1 MGNQI
6 VFNAVDAE
14 TALNN
19 TGLIGLSNT
28 SEVKTMSSLEI
39 AELTGKQHKHVL
51 TDIRNMLN
59 SLNID
64 SAVFAAKYKDST
76 GRSLV
81 MFNLPKR
88 ETLILVSGY
97 SVAMRARIID
107 RWQELEEANKN
118 KGIFNKGIFMPN
130 FSDPVEAAIAW
141 ANEKRISQMLEQTIE
156 EQKPKVEYVD
166 KYIER
171 NNTKNITA
179 TAKEIGISGRK
190 LGEWLR
196 KKDYAFKRT
205 DKLVWKQQFIDEGYG
220 VMKQTV
226 KNDFD
231 TSQALLT
238 ASGDFF
244 VKTKYAKYAEG
255 GSENVT
261 NKAPLQLKK
270 KQ

>member
-1 MGNQI
+1 MEKNLMVI
-6 VFNAVDAE
+6 SSADNAV
-14 TALNN
+14 L
-19 TGLIGLSNT
+19 
-28 SEVKTMSSLEI
+28 TMSSLEI
-39 AELTGKQHKHVL
+39 AELTRKRHDNVMV
-51 TDIRNMLN
+51 DIVKMFKDLGDEGGLLRSQDTYTHPQNGQ
-59 SLNID
+59 
-64 SAVFAAKYKDST
+64 KYKCY
-76 GRSLV
+76 
-81 MFNLPKR
+81 NLPKR

-118 KGIFNKGIFMPN
+118 KGIFMPN

-141 ANEKRISQMLEQTIE
+141 ANEKRLSQMLEQKIE
-156 EQKPKVEYVD
+156 EQKPKVEYVE
-166 KYIER
+166 KYVER

-226 KNDFD
+226 KNEFD
-231 TSQALLT
+231 TSQALFT
-238 ASGDFF
+238 AAGDLFI
-244 VKTKYAKYAEG
+244 KTKYAED

-270 KQ
+270 K

>member
-1 MGNQI
+1 MN
-6 VFNAVDAE
+6 
-14 TALNN
+14 
-19 TGLIGLSNT
+19 SNLMMIE
-28 SEVKTMSSLEI
+28 SCNVLTMSSLEI
-39 AELTGKQHKHVL
+39 ADLTGKQHKNVL
-51 TDIRNMLN
+51 ADIRKMMDDLEIN
-59 SLNID
+59 S
-64 SAVFAAKYKDST
+64 AEFTAQYKDST

-81 MFNLPKR
+81 MFNLPKD
-88 ETLILVSGY
+88 ETLCLVSGY
-97 SVAMRARIID
+97 NVQVRMRIIK
-107 RWQELEEANKN
+107 RWQELEEANK
-118 KGIFNKGIFMPN
+118 NKGIFMPN

-141 ANEKRISQMLEQTIE
+141 ANEKRLSQMLEQKIE
-156 EQKPKVEYVD
+156 EQKPKVEYVE
-166 KYIER
+166 KYVER

-226 KNDFD
+226 KNEFD
-231 TSQALLT
+231 TSQALFT
-238 ASGDFF
+238 ASGDLF
-244 VKTKYAKYAEG
+244 VKTKYAED

-261 NKAPLQLKK
+261 NKAPLQLKN

>member
-1 MGNQI
+1 MGNQV
-6 VFNAVDAE
+6 VFNAETAE

-28 SEVKTMSSLEI
+28 SDVKTMSSLEI

-59 SLNID
+59 SLNIE
-64 SAVFAAKYKDST
+64 SAVFTADYKDSK
-76 GRSLV
+76 GRTYPCY
-81 MFNLPKR
+81 NLPKN
-88 ETLILVSGY
+88 ETLCLVSGC
-97 SVAMRARIID
+97 SPQMRMAIIK
-107 RWQELEEANKN
+107 RWQELEEANK
-118 KGIFNKGIFMPN
+118 NKGIFMPN

-141 ANEKRISQMLEQTIE
+141 ANEKRLSQMLEQKIE
-156 EQKPKVEYVD
+156 EQKPKVEYVE
-166 KYIER
+166 KYVER

-226 KNDFD
+226 KNEFD
-231 TSQALLT
+231 TSQALFT
-238 ASGDFF
+238 AAGDVF
-244 VKTKYAKYAEG
+244 VKTKYAED

-261 NKAPLQLKK
+261 NKAPLQLKN

>member
-1 MGNQI
+1 M
-6 VFNAVDAE
+6 
-14 TALNN
+14 NN
-19 TGLIGLSNT
+19 NLMVLESSN
-28 SEVKTMSSLEI
+28 VLTMSSREI
-39 AELTGKQHKHVL
+39 AELTGKQHKNVL
-51 TDIRNMLN
+51 ADIRKMLDD
-59 SLNID
+59 LEID
-64 SAVFAAKYKDST
+64 SAVFTAQYKDST
-76 GRSLV
+76 GRSLP
-81 MFNLPKR
+81 MFNLPKD
-88 ETLILVSGY
+88 ETLCLVSGY
-97 SVAMRARIID
+97 SPQMRMAIIK
-107 RWQELEEANKN
+107 RWQELEEANK
-118 KGIFNKGIFMPN
+118 NKGIFMPN

-141 ANEKRISQMLEQTIE
+141 ANEKRLSQMLEQKIE
-156 EQKPKVEYVD
+156 EQKPKVEYVE
-166 KYIER
+166 KYVER

-226 KNDFD
+226 KNEFD

-238 ASGDFF
+238 ASGDLF
-244 VKTKYAKYAEG
+244 VKTKYAED

-261 NKAPLQLKK
+261 NKAPLQLKN

>member
-1 MGNQI
+1 
-6 VFNAVDAE
+6 
-14 TALNN
+14 
-19 TGLIGLSNT
+19 
-28 SEVKTMSSLEI
+28 
-39 AELTGKQHKHVL
+39 
-51 TDIRNMLN
+51 
-59 SLNID
+59 
-64 SAVFAAKYKDST
+64 
-76 GRSLV
+76 
-81 MFNLPKR
+81 
-88 ETLILVSGY
+88 
-97 SVAMRARIID
+97 
-107 RWQELEEANKN
+107 
-118 KGIFNKGIFMPN
+118 MPN

-141 ANEKRISQMLEQTIE
+141 ANEKRLSQMLEQKIE
-156 EQKPKVEYVD
+156 EQKPKVEYVE
-166 KYIER
+166 KYVER

-231 TSQALLT
+231 TSQALFT
-238 ASGDFF
+238 ASGDLF
-244 VKTKYAKYAEG
+244 VKTKYAED

-270 KQ
+270 K

>member
-6 VFNAVDAE
+6 VFNAE

-39 AELTGKQHKHVL
+39 AELTGKRHDHVMV
-51 TDIRNMLN
+51 DIEKMLKELGIHAPEF
-59 SLNID
+59 SGT
-64 SAVFAAKYKDST
+64 YKT
-76 GRSLV
+76 PRG
-81 MFNLPKR
+81 NEYKCYHLPKD
-88 ETLILVSGY
+88 ETLCLVSGY
-97 SVAMRARIID
+97 NVQVRMAIIK
-107 RWQELEEANKN
+107 RWQELEEANK
-118 KGIFNKGIFMPN
+118 NKGIFMPN

-141 ANEKRISQMLEQTIE
+141 ANEKRLSRMLEQKIE
-156 EQKPKVEYVD
+156 EQKPKVEYVE
-166 KYIER
+166 KYVER

-179 TAKEIGISGRK
+179 TAKEMGISGRK

-205 DKLVWKQQFIDEGYG
+205 DKLVWKQQFIDKGYG
-220 VMKQTV
+220 VMKQTL
-226 KNDFD
+226 KNEFD
-231 TSQALLT
+231 TSQALFT
-238 ASGDFF
+238 AAGDLF
-244 VKTKYAKYAEG
+244 VKTKYAEG
-255 GSENVT
+255 DSENVT

>member
-6 VFNAVDAE
+6 VFNAETAE

-39 AELTGKQHKHVL
+39 AELTGKEHRNVIR
-51 TDIRNMLN
+51 DIRNMLN
-59 SLNID
+59 QLEIP
-64 SAVFAAKYKDST
+64 SAQFCAQYKDRI

-107 RWQELEEANKN
+107 RWQELEESNK
-118 KGIFNKGIFMPN
+118 NKGIFMPN

-141 ANEKRISQMLEQTIE
+141 ANEKRLSQMLEQKIE

-220 VMKQTV
+220 VMKQTL
-226 KNDFD
+226 KNEFD

-261 NKAPLQLKK
+261 NKAPLQLKN

>member
-1 MGNQI
+1 MEKNLTVI
-6 VFNAVDAE
+6 E
-14 TALNN
+14 S
-19 TGLIGLSNT
+19 SN
-28 SEVKTMSSLEI
+28 VLTMSSLEI
-39 AELTGKQHKHVL
+39 AELTGKRHDNVVR
-51 TDIRNMLN
+51 DIKAMFEQLG
-59 SLNID
+59 D
-64 SAVFAAKYKDST
+64 SDGLIKNEHTYTHPQNGQKYKCYH
-76 GRSLV
+76 
-81 MFNLPKR
+81 LPKN
-88 ETLILVSGY
+88 ETLCLVSGY
-97 SVAMRARIID
+97 NVQVRMRIIK
-107 RWQELEEANKN
+107 RWQELEEANK
-118 KGIFNKGIFMPN
+118 NKGIFMPN

-141 ANEKRISQMLEQTIE
+141 ANEKRISRMLEQKIE
-156 EQKPKVEYVD
+156 EQKPKVEYVE
-166 KYIER
+166 KYVER

-226 KNDFD
+226 KNEFD

-238 ASGDFF
+238 ASGDLF
-244 VKTKYAKYAEG
+244 VKTKYAED

>member
-6 VFNAVDAE
+6 VFNAETAE

-19 TGLIGLSNT
+19 RGLTGLSNT

-51 TDIRNMLN
+51 TDIRNMLS

-64 SAVFAAKYKDST
+64 SAVFTAQYKDST
-76 GRSLV
+76 GRSLA

-88 ETLILVSGY
+88 ETLVLVSGY

-107 RWQELEEANKN
+107 RWQELEEANKSN
-118 KGIFNKGIFMPN
+118 GIFMPN

-141 ANEKRISQMLEQTIE
+141 ANEKRISQMLEQKIE
-156 EQKPKVEYVD
+156 EQKPKVEYVE
-166 KYIER
+166 KYVER

-226 KNDFD
+226 KNEFD
-231 TSQALLT
+231 TSQALFT
-238 ASGDFF
+238 ASGDLF
-244 VKTKYAKYAEG
+244 VKTKYAED

-261 NKAPLQLKK
+261 NKAPLQLKN

>member
-6 VFNAVDAE
+6 VFNAETAE

-19 TGLIGLSNT
+19 TGLIGLSNN

-64 SAVFAAKYKDST
+64 SAVFTAQYKDSI

-81 MFNLPKR
+81 MFNLPKD
-88 ETLILVSGY
+88 ETLCLVSGY
-97 SVAMRARIID
+97 NVQVRMAIIK
-107 RWQELEEANKN
+107 RWQELEEANKSN
-118 KGIFNKGIFMPN
+118 GIFMPN

-141 ANEKRISQMLEQTIE
+141 ANEKRLSRMLEQKIE
-156 EQKPKVEYVD
+156 EQKPKVEYVE
-166 KYIER
+166 KYVER

-226 KNDFD
+226 KNEFD

-238 ASGDFF
+238 ASGDLF
-244 VKTKYAKYAEG
+244 VKTKYAEG
-255 GSENVT
+255 YPENVT
-261 NKAPLQLKK
+261 SKVPLQLKK
-270 KQ
+270 K

>member
-1 MGNQI
+1 MNSNLMIESGN
-6 VFNAVDAE
+6 V
-14 TALNN
+14 L
-19 TGLIGLSNT
+19 
-28 SEVKTMSSLEI
+28 TMSSLEI
-39 AELTGKQHKHVL
+39 ADLTGKQHKNVL
-51 TDIRNMLN
+51 ADIRKMMDDLEIN
-59 SLNID
+59 S
-64 SAVFAAKYKDST
+64 AEFTAQYKDST
-76 GRSLV
+76 GRSLP
-81 MFNLPKR
+81 MFNLPKD
-88 ETLILVSGY
+88 ETLCLIAGY
-97 SVAMRARIID
+97 NVQVRMRIIK

-118 KGIFNKGIFMPN
+118 KGIFLPN

-141 ANEKRISQMLEQTIE
+141 ANEKRLSQMLEQKIE
-156 EQKPKVEYVD
+156 EQKPKVEYVE

-226 KNDFD
+226 KNEFD
-231 TSQALLT
+231 TSQALFT
-238 ASGDFF
+238 AAGDLFI
-244 VKTKYAKYAEG
+244 KTKYAEDGY
-255 GSENVT
+255 ENVT
-261 NKAPLQLKK
+261 NKAPLQLKN

>member
-6 VFNAVDAE
+6 VFNAETAE

-39 AELTGKQHKHVL
+39 AELTGKDHRNVMR
-51 TDIRNMLN
+51 DIRNMLN
-59 SLNID
+59 QLGIN
-64 SAVFAAKYKDST
+64 SAQFGAQYKDST
-76 GRSLV
+76 GRSLP
-81 MFNLPKR
+81 MFNLPKD
-88 ETLILVSGY
+88 ETLCLVSGY
-97 SVAMRARIID
+97 SPQMRMAIIK
-107 RWQELEEANKN
+107 RWQELEEANK
-118 KGIFNKGIFMPN
+118 NKGIFMPN

-141 ANEKRISQMLEQTIE
+141 ANEKRLSQMLEQKIE
-156 EQKPKVEYVD
+156 EQKPKVEYVE
-166 KYIER
+166 KYVER

-226 KNDFD
+226 KNEFD

-238 ASGDFF
+238 ASGDLF
-244 VKTKYAKYAEG
+244 VKTKYAED

-261 NKAPLQLKK
+261 SKAPLQLKK
-270 KQ
+270 K

>member
-1 MGNQI
+1 MGNQV
-6 VFNAVDAE
+6 VFNAKTAE
-14 TALNN
+14 NALNN

-39 AELTGKQHKHVL
+39 AELTGKDHRNVMR
-51 TDIRNMLN
+51 DIKVMFEQLDNLKGLLSFEHTYTHHQN
-59 SLNID
+59 GQ
-64 SAVFAAKYKDST
+64 KYKCYH
-76 GRSLV
+76 
-81 MFNLPKR
+81 LPKN
-88 ETLILVSGY
+88 ETLCLVSGY
-97 SVAMRARIID
+97 SPQMRMAIIK
-107 RWQELEEANKN
+107 RWQELEEANKSN
-118 KGIFNKGIFMPN
+118 GIFMPN

-141 ANEKRISQMLEQTIE
+141 ANEKRLSRMLEQKIE
-156 EQKPKVEYVD
+156 EQKPKVEYVE
-166 KYIER
+166 KYVER

-226 KNDFD
+226 KNEFD
-231 TSQALLT
+231 TSQALFT
-238 ASGDFF
+238 AAGDLFI
-244 VKTKYAKYAEG
+244 KTKYAED

-261 NKAPLQLKK
+261 NKAPLQLKN

>member
-6 VFNAVDAE
+6 VFNAE

-28 SEVKTMSSLEI
+28 SGVKTMSSLEI

-59 SLNID
+59 SLNIE
-64 SAVFAAKYKDST
+64 SAVFTADYKDSK
-76 GRSLV
+76 GRTYPCY
-81 MFNLPKR
+81 NLPKN
-88 ETLILVSGY
+88 ETLCLVSGY
-97 SVAMRARIID
+97 SPQMRMAIIK

-118 KGIFNKGIFMPN
+118 KGIFLPN

-141 ANEKRISQMLEQTIE
+141 ANEKRLSQMLEQKIE
-156 EQKPKVEYVD
+156 EQKPKVEYVE
-166 KYIER
+166 KYVER

-226 KNDFD
+226 KNEFD
-231 TSQALLT
+231 TSQALFT
-238 ASGDFF
+238 AAGDLFI
-244 VKTKYAKYAEG
+244 KTKYAED

-261 NKAPLQLKK
+261 NKAPLQLKN

>member
-1 MGNQI
+1 MGNQV
-6 VFNAVDAE
+6 VFNAKTAE
-14 TALNN
+14 NALNN

-59 SLNID
+59 SLNIE
-64 SAVFAAKYKDST
+64 SAVFTADYKDSK
-76 GRSLV
+76 GRTYPCYH
-81 MFNLPKR
+81 LPKN
-88 ETLILVSGY
+88 ETLCLVSGY
-97 SVAMRARIID
+97 SPQMRMAIIK

-118 KGIFNKGIFMPN
+118 KGIFLPN

-141 ANEKRISQMLEQTIE
+141 ANEKRLSRMLEQKIE
-156 EQKPKVEYVD
+156 EQKPKVEYVE
-166 KYIER
+166 KYVER

-226 KNDFD
+226 KNEFD
-231 TSQALLT
+231 TSQVLLT
-238 ASGDFF
+238 ASGDLF
-244 VKTKYAKYAEG
+244 VKTKYAEG
-255 GSENVT
+255 DSENVT
-261 NKAPLQLKK
+261 SKAPLQLKK

>member
-6 VFNAVDAE
+6 VFNAETAE

-19 TGLIGLSNT
+19 TGLIGLSNN

-39 AELTGKQHKHVL
+39 AELTGKRHDHVVR
-51 TDIRNMLN
+51 DIKAMFEQLG
-59 SLNID
+59 D
-64 SAVFAAKYKDST
+64 SEGLPRSEDTYTHPQNGQKYKCYH
-76 GRSLV
+76 
-81 MFNLPKR
+81 LPKD
-88 ETLILVSGY
+88 ETLCLVSGY
-97 SVAMRARIID
+97 NVQVRMRIIK
-107 RWQELEEANKN
+107 RWQELEEANK
-118 KGIFNKGIFMPN
+118 NKGIFMPN

-141 ANEKRISQMLEQTIE
+141 ANEKRISRMLEQKIE
-156 EQKPKVEYVD
+156 EQKPKVEYVE
-166 KYIER
+166 KYVER

-226 KNDFD
+226 KNEFD
-231 TSQALLT
+231 TSQALFT
-238 ASGDFF
+238 ASGDLFI
-244 VKTKYAKYAEG
+244 KTKYAED
-255 GSENVT
+255 GSDNVT

>member
-6 VFNAVDAE
+6 VFNAETAE

-19 TGLIGLSNT
+19 TGLIGLSNN
-28 SEVKTMSSLEI
+28 SEVKTMSSIEI

-59 SLNID
+59 SLNIE
-64 SAVFAAKYKDST
+64 SAVFAADYKDSK
-76 GRSLV
+76 GRTYQCY
-81 MFNLPKR
+81 NLPKR

-97 SVAMRARIID
+97 SVAMRSRIID
-107 RWQELEEANKN
+107 RWQELEEANK
-118 KGIFNKGIFMPN
+118 NKGIFMPN

-141 ANEKRISQMLEQTIE
+141 ANEKRISQMLEQKIE
-156 EQKPKVEYVD
+156 EQKPKVEYVE
-166 KYIER
+166 KYVER

-179 TAKEIGISGRK
+179 IAKEIGISGRK

-226 KNDFD
+226 KNEFD

-238 ASGDFF
+238 ASGDLF
-244 VKTKYAKYAEG
+244 VKTKYAED

-261 NKAPLQLKK
+261 SKAPLQLKK
-270 KQ
+270 K

>member
-6 VFNAVDAE
+6 VFNAETAE

-39 AELTGKQHKHVL
+39 ADLTGKQHKDVIR
-51 TDIRNMLN
+51 DIRNMLN
-59 SLNID
+59 QLEIQ
-64 SAVFAAKYKDST
+64 SAQFCADYKDSK
-76 GRSLV
+76 GRTYPCY
-81 MFNLPKR
+81 NLPKD
-88 ETLILVSGY
+88 ETLCLIAGY
-97 SVAMRARIID
+97 NVQVRMRVIK
-107 RWQELEEANKN
+107 RWQELEEANKSN
-118 KGIFNKGIFMPN
+118 GIFMPN

-141 ANEKRISQMLEQTIE
+141 ANEKRLSQMLEQKIE
-156 EQKPKVEYVD
+156 EQKPKVEYVE
-166 KYIER
+166 KYVER

-226 KNDFD
+226 KNEFD

-238 ASGDFF
+238 ASGDLF
-244 VKTKYAKYAEG
+244 VKTKYAEG
-255 GSENVT
+255 DSENVT
-261 NKAPLQLKK
+261 SKAPLQLKN

>member
-6 VFNAVDAE
+6 VFNAETAE

-28 SEVKTMSSLEI
+28 SDVKTMSSLEI

-64 SAVFAAKYKDST
+64 SAVFTAQYKDST

-81 MFNLPKR
+81 MFNLPKD
-88 ETLILVSGY
+88 ETLCLVSGY
-97 SVAMRARIID
+97 NVHMRMAIIK
-107 RWQELEEANKN
+107 RWQELEEANK
-118 KGIFNKGIFMPN
+118 NKGIFMPN

-141 ANEKRISQMLEQTIE
+141 ANEKRLSQMLEQKIE
-156 EQKPKVEYVD
+156 EQKPKVEYVE
-166 KYIER
+166 KYVER

-226 KNDFD
+226 KNEFD
-231 TSQALLT
+231 TSQALFT
-238 ASGDFF
+238 ASGDLF
-244 VKTKYAKYAEG
+244 VKTKYAEDC
-255 GSENVT
+255 SENVT
-261 NKAPLQLKK
+261 NKAPLQLRN

>member
-1 MGNQI
+1 MGNKI
-6 VFNAVDAE
+6 VFNAETAE
-14 TALNN
+14 NALNN

-39 AELTGKQHKHVL
+39 ADLTGKQHKDVIR
-51 TDIRNMLN
+51 DIRNMLN
-59 SLNID
+59 QLEIQ
-64 SAVFAAKYKDST
+64 SAQFCAQYKDST
-76 GRSLV
+76 GRSLP
-81 MFNLPKR
+81 MFNLPKD
-88 ETLILVSGY
+88 ETLCLIAGY
-97 SVAMRARIID
+97 NVQVRMRIIK
-107 RWQELEEANKN
+107 RWQELEEANKSN
-118 KGIFNKGIFMPN
+118 GIFMPN

-141 ANEKRISQMLEQTIE
+141 ANEKRLSQMLEQKIE
-156 EQKPKVEYVD
+156 EQKPKVEYVE
-166 KYIER
+166 KYVER

-226 KNDFD
+226 KNEFD
-231 TSQALLT
+231 TSQALFT
-238 ASGDFF
+238 AAGDLFI
-244 VKTKYAKYAEG
+244 KTKYAED

-261 NKAPLQLKK
+261 NKAPLQLKN

>member
-1 MGNQI
+1 MGNQV
-6 VFNAVDAE
+6 VFNAKTAE
-14 TALNN
+14 NALNN

-59 SLNID
+59 SLNIE
-64 SAVFAAKYKDST
+64 SAVFTADYKDSK
-76 GRSLV
+76 GRTYPCYH
-81 MFNLPKR
+81 LPKN
-88 ETLILVSGY
+88 ETLCLVSGY
-97 SVAMRARIID
+97 SPQMRMAIIK

-118 KGIFNKGIFMPN
+118 KGIFLPN

-141 ANEKRISQMLEQTIE
+141 ANEKRLSRMLEQKIE
-156 EQKPKVEYVD
+156 EQKPKVEYVE
-166 KYIER
+166 KYVER

-190 LGEWLR
+190 LGEWPR

-226 KNDFD
+226 KNEFD
-231 TSQALLT
+231 TSQVLLT
-238 ASGDFF
+238 ASGDLF
-244 VKTKYAKYAEG
+244 VKTKYAEG
-255 GSENVT
+255 DSENVT
-261 NKAPLQLKK
+261 SKAPLQLKK

>member
-1 MGNQI
+1 MGNQV
-6 VFNAVDAE
+6 VFNAETAE
-14 TALNN
+14 TAFNN

-39 AELTGKQHKHVL
+39 AELTGKQHKNVL
-51 TDIRNMLN
+51 VDIRKMMDDLGIN
-59 SLNID
+59 S
-64 SAVFAAKYKDST
+64 AEFTAQYKDSI

-107 RWQELEEANKN
+107 RWQELEEANKSN
-118 KGIFNKGIFMPN
+118 GIFMPN

-141 ANEKRISQMLEQTIE
+141 ANEKRISQMLEQKIQ
-156 EQKPKVEYVD
+156 EQKPKVEYVE
-166 KYIER
+166 KYVER

-226 KNDFD
+226 KNEFD
-231 TSQALLT
+231 TSQALFT
-238 ASGDFF
+238 ASGDLFI
-244 VKTKYAKYAEG
+244 KTKYAED
-255 GSENVT
+255 GSDNVT

>member
-1 MGNQI
+1 MGNQV
-6 VFNAVDAE
+6 VFNAKTAE
-14 TALNN
+14 NALNN

-59 SLNID
+59 SLNIE
-64 SAVFAAKYKDST
+64 SAVFTADYKDSK
-76 GRSLV
+76 GRTYPCYH
-81 MFNLPKR
+81 LPKN
-88 ETLILVSGY
+88 ETLCLVSGY
-97 SVAMRARIID
+97 SPQMRMAIIK

-118 KGIFNKGIFMPN
+118 KGIFLPN

-141 ANEKRISQMLEQTIE
+141 ANEKRLSRMLEQKIE
-156 EQKPKVEYVD
+156 EQKPKVEYVE
-166 KYIER
+166 KYVER

-179 TAKEIGISGRK
+179 TAKEMGISGRK

-226 KNDFD
+226 KNEFD
-231 TSQALLT
+231 TSQALFT
-238 ASGDFF
+238 AAGDLFI
-244 VKTKYAKYAEG
+244 KTKYAED
-255 GSENVT
+255 GS
-261 NKAPLQLKK
+261 
-270 KQ
+270 

>member
-6 VFNAVDAE
+6 VFNAETAE

-19 TGLIGLSNT
+19 TGLIGFSNT

-39 AELTGKQHKHVL
+39 AELTGKRHDNVMA
-51 TDIRNMLN
+51 DIERML
-59 SLNID
+59 SDLGK
-64 SAVFAAKYKDST
+64 AAPDFSGTAFYEVNNAK
-76 GRSLV
+76 RSRKIY
-81 MFNLPKR
+81 NLPKN
-88 ETLILVSGY
+88 ETLCLVSGY
-97 SVAMRARIID
+97 SPQMRMAIIK
-107 RWQELEEANKN
+107 RWQELEEANK
-118 KGIFNKGIFMPN
+118 NKGIFMPN

-141 ANEKRISQMLEQTIE
+141 ANEKRLSQMLEQKIE
-156 EQKPKVEYVD
+156 EQKPKVEYVE
-166 KYIER
+166 KYVER
-171 NNTKNITA
+171 NNTKNITS

-226 KNDFD
+226 KNEFD

-238 ASGDFF
+238 ASGDLF
-244 VKTKYAKYAEG
+244 VKTKYAED

-261 NKAPLQLKK
+261 NKAPLQLKN

>member
-1 MGNQI
+1 MGNQV
-6 VFNAVDAE
+6 VFNAETAETAE

-19 TGLIGLSNT
+19 TGLIGFSNNN
-28 SEVKTMSSLEI
+28 EVMTMSSLEI

-51 TDIRNMLN
+51 TDTRNMLN

-64 SAVFAAKYKDST
+64 SAVFTAQYKDST
-76 GRSLV
+76 GRSLP
-81 MFNLPKR
+81 MFNLPKD
-88 ETLILVSGY
+88 ETLCLVSGY
-97 SVAMRARIID
+97 SPQMRMAIIK
-107 RWQELEEANKN
+107 RWQELEEANKSN
-118 KGIFNKGIFMPN
+118 GIFMPN

-141 ANEKRISQMLEQTIE
+141 ANEKRLSQMLEQKIE
-156 EQKPKVEYVD
+156 EQKPKVEYVE
-166 KYIER
+166 KYVER

-226 KNDFD
+226 KNEFD

-238 ASGDFF
+238 ASGDLF
-244 VKTKYAKYAEG
+244 VKTKYAED

-261 NKAPLQLKK
+261 NKAHLQLKN

>member
-1 MGNQI
+1 MSNQV
-6 VFNAVDAE
+6 VFNAKTAE
-14 TALNN
+14 NALNN

-64 SAVFAAKYKDST
+64 SAVFTAQYKDST

-81 MFNLPKR
+81 MFNLPKD
-88 ETLILVSGY
+88 ETLCLVSGY
-97 SVAMRARIID
+97 NVQVRMRIIK
-107 RWQELEEANKN
+107 RWQELEEANK
-118 KGIFNKGIFMPN
+118 NKGIFMPN

-141 ANEKRISQMLEQTIE
+141 ANEKRLSQMLEQKIE
-156 EQKPKVEYVD
+156 EQKPKVEYVE
-166 KYIER
+166 KYVER

-205 DKLVWKQQFIDEGYG
+205 DKLVWKQQFIDEWYG

-226 KNDFD
+226 KNEFD
-231 TSQALLT
+231 TSQALFT
-238 ASGDFF
+238 AAGDLFI
-244 VKTKYAKYAEG
+244 KTKYAED
-255 GSENVT
+255 GSENIT
-261 NKAPLQLKK
+261 NKAPLQLKN